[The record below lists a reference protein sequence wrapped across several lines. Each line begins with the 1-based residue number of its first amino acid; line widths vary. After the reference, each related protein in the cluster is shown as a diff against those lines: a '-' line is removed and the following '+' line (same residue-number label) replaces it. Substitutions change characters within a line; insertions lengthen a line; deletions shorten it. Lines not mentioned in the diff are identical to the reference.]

1 MSSGPRAWSTGLHIL
16 EHRALRGPN
25 YYSRYQAI
33 YMRLDI
39 EDLEGR
45 PSDQVPAIA
54 ERLQALIPTIY
65 NHRCSVGEPGGFLQ
79 RVRSGTWAGHM
90 VEHVAIEL
98 QNLVGFS
105 VGYGKTVDSYDPGI
119 YNVVYRYRDEA
130 SGIAAGEAAVQIVRK
145 LYDGEDVDLTPII
158 DHLKEVRDANALGPS
173 TGSIVNAAR
182 DRNIPAYNLTEGTSY
197 TQLGHGI
204 KQRRFQA
211 TVTDASGIIG
221 HSIADDKEWT
231 KQILA
236 DAGVPVPRGQVCHS
250 FEEAQAAADWIGW
263 PVVTKPL
270 SGNHGRGVTTDIA
283 SVEDLRSGYDA
294 AVARARDDHGG
305 VIVENYIKGEDHRM
319 LVIGGKLVAAARRRP
334 AHVTGDSK
342 STIQQLIDVENSD
355 PRRGVG
361 HENLLTQIHVDEQTH
376 RMLEQAGHALDTVL
390 PEGEIA
396 FLKST
401 ANISTGG
408 TAADLTDEVHPEV
421 RFAME
426 RIARLV
432 GLDII
437 GIDLLAENLYLPL
450 DRQSAGVVE
459 VNAGPGFRM
468 HMSPTHGKPRPV
480 GQHVVEMLFPDPTDD
495 GRIPITAITG
505 TNGKTT
511 TTRLTTHILRQAG
524 HSVGMGCTGTVE
536 IDNNVILRGDYSGP
550 AAAQAVLREPTVE
563 HAVLEVARGGIMRRG
578 LGFDECDVGVLLNI
592 ASDHLGERDIHT
604 LEDLARC
611 KTVVVD
617 AVKREGGYCVLN
629 ADDPLVMEH
638 GTYWARGEIIY
649 FTMDPQNPALTRHLD
664 DLGMV
669 LTVKHGKI
677 VLLRGKVTV
686 EIVEVNDVPIAFEGH
701 APFNV
706 QNAMA
711 AAAAALAH
719 GIEIDDIRAGLLTF
733 HPTPAQMPG
742 RTNYFEAD
750 GVKCLIDYGHNVPAL
765 IALEPLVNGLATQR
779 KIAVATAPG
788 NRRDEDLA
796 ALGAQLARMCD
807 RLYVYETDA
816 RGRETGETAGMI
828 HDGAAGAGTSAHVE
842 TIMDEHEAVAKAIDE
857 AKPGDFLLL
866 LVDDIEGTTERLKGR
881 SFPTQAELARA

>member
-1 MSSGPRAWSTGLHIL
+1 MRIL

-25 YYSRYQAI
+25 YYSRYQSI

-39 EDLEGR
+39 AELEDR
-45 PSDQVPAIA
+45 PSDKVPGIA
-54 ERLQALIPTIY
+54 EKLEAVIPTIHE
-65 NHRCSVGEPGGFLQ
+65 HRCSVGEPGGFLQ
-79 RVRSGTWAGHM
+79 RVQNGTYAGHM

-98 QNLVGFS
+98 QNMVGFS
-105 VGYGKTVDSYDPGI
+105 VGYGKTVDSYEKGI
-119 YNVVYRYRDEA
+119 YHVVYRYRDEA
-130 SGIAAGEAAVQIVRK
+130 TGLAAGEAAVEIVQK
-145 LYDGEDVDLTPII
+145 LYDGDYVDLGPIVE
-158 DHLKEVRDANALGPS
+158 HLKEVRDAHALGPS
-173 TGSIVNAAR
+173 TGSIVDAAKA
-182 DRNIPAYNLTEGTSY
+182 RNIPWNNLTEGTSY
-197 TQLGHGI
+197 TQLGHGV

-211 TVTDASGIIG
+211 TVTDKSGIIG
-221 HSIADDKEWT
+221 HSIADDKDWT
-231 KQILA
+231 KQILG
-236 DAGVPVPRGQVCHS
+236 DAGIAVPQGYTCYSWDEVK
-250 FEEAQAAADWIGW
+250 QAAEWIGW

-270 SGNHGRGVTTDIA
+270 AGNHGRGVTTNIA
-283 SVEDLRSGYDA
+283 TSEDLKSGYDA
-294 AVARARDDHGG
+294 ALARVRDDSGA
-305 VIVENYIKGEDHRM
+305 VIVESYIKGEDHRI
-319 LVIGGKLVAAARRRP
+319 LVVGGKLVAAARRRP
-334 AHVTGDSK
+334 AHVTGNGK
-342 STIQQLIDVENSD
+342 STIQGLIDKANED

-361 HENLLTQIHVDEQTH
+361 HENLLTQIHVDEQTN
-376 RMLEQAGHALDTVL
+376 RMLEQAGLTLESVP
-390 PEGEIA
+390 PEGEMV

-408 TAADLTDEVHPEV
+408 TATDLTDEVHPDI

-426 RIARLV
+426 RIARHV
-432 GLDII
+432 GLDVI
-437 GIDLLAENLYLPL
+437 GIDLLAETLTKPL
-450 DRQSAGVVE
+450 DQQSAGVVE

-468 HMSPTHGKPRPV
+468 HMAPTHGTPRPV
-480 GQHVVEMLFPDPTDD
+480 GEHVVDMLFPDPTDN

-511 TTRLTTHILRQAG
+511 TTRLTTHILRQSG
-524 HSVGMGCTGTVE
+524 YSVGMGCTGTVE
-536 IDNNVILRGDYSGP
+536 IDNHVILRGDYSGP

-604 LEDLARC
+604 LDELARC

-629 ADDPLVMEH
+629 ADDPLVMDQ

-649 FTMDPQNPALTRHLD
+649 FTMNADTPALQDHLSEKR
-664 DLGMV
+664 MV
-669 LTVKHGKI
+669 VTVKNGRI
-677 VLLRGKVTV
+677 VLLRGKVV
-686 EIVEVNDVPIAFEGH
+686 VDVVDVNDVPISFEGH

-711 AAAAALAH
+711 ATAVALAH
-719 GIEIDDIRAGLLTF
+719 GIEIDDIRAGLLSF

-765 IALEPLVNGLATQR
+765 KALEPLVQGLGQQR
-779 KIAVATAPG
+779 KIGVATAPG

-807 RLYVYETDA
+807 VVYVYESDA
-816 RGRETGETAGMI
+816 RGRKEGETAKLI
-828 HDGAAGAGTSAHVE
+828 QEGAASGGDGCDVK
-842 TIMDEHEAVAKAIDE
+842 TIMNEEEAVAQAIKD
-857 AKPGDFLLL
+857 AQPGDFLLL
-866 LVDDIEGTTERLKGR
+866 LVDDIAGATERLKGR
-881 SFPTQAELARA
+881 SFPVQADLAKA

>member
-1 MSSGPRAWSTGLHIL
+1 MHVL

-39 EDLEGR
+39 EELEQR
-45 PSDQVPAIA
+45 PSDKVAGMA
-54 ERLQALIPTIY
+54 ERLETLIPSLY
-65 NHRCSVGEPGGFLQ
+65 EHRCSVGEAGGFLQ
-79 RVRSGTWAGHM
+79 RVRGGTYAGHL
-90 VEHVAIEL
+90 VEHLAIEL

-130 SGIAAGEAAVQIVRK
+130 TGLAAGTAAVEIAKQI
-145 LYDGEDVDLTPII
+145 YDGEDVDLQPHI
-158 DHLKEVRDANALGPS
+158 DRLKEVRDANALGPS
-173 TGSIVNAAR
+173 TGSIVAAAR
-182 DRNIPAYNLTEGTSY
+182 DRGIPAYNLTEGTSY

-221 HSIADDKEWT
+221 HSIADDKDWT
-231 KQILA
+231 KQILG
-236 DAGVPVPRGQVCHS
+236 DAGVPVPRGQTCYS
-250 FEEAQAAADWIGW
+250 FEEAREAADWIGW

-270 SGNHGRGVTTDIA
+270 SGNHGRGVTTDITTM
-283 SVEDLRSGYDA
+283 EDLQSGYDA
-294 AVARARDDHGG
+294 AVARLREGTDG
-305 VIVENYIKGEDHRM
+305 VIVESYIKGEDHRM

-334 AHVTGDSK
+334 AHVQGDGQ
-342 STIQQLIDVENSD
+342 STIQQLINRENED

-376 RMLEQAGHALDTVL
+376 RMLEQAGLTLDTVL
-390 PEGEIA
+390 PEGELA

-408 TAADLTDEVHPEV
+408 TASDLTDDVHPEV

-426 RIARLV
+426 RIGRLV
-432 GLDII
+432 GLDVI
-437 GIDLLAENLYLPL
+437 GIDLLAETLSEPL
-450 DRQSAGVVE
+450 ENQSAGVVE

-468 HMSPTHGKPRPV
+468 HMSPTHGTPRPV
-480 GQHVVEMLFPDPTDD
+480 GQHIVDMLFPDPTDN

-511 TTRLTTHILRQAG
+511 TTRLTSHILRQAG
-524 HSVGMGCTGTVE
+524 RSVGMGCTGTVE
-536 IDNNVILRGDYSGP
+536 IDNHVILRGDYSGP

-604 LEDLARC
+604 LEELARC

-617 AVKREGGYCVLN
+617 AVRREGGYCVLN
-629 ADDPLVMEH
+629 ADDPLVMDQ
-638 GTYWARGEIIY
+638 GTHWARGEIIY
-649 FTMDPQNPALTRHLD
+649 FTMDPENPALTQHLSE
-664 DLGMV
+664 LGMV
-669 LTVKHGKI
+669 FAVKNGKI
-677 VLLRGKVTV
+677 VMLRGRVTV
-686 EIVEVNDVPIAFEGH
+686 EICAVNDVPIAFEGH

-711 AAAAALAH
+711 AAAAATAH

-765 IALEPLVNGLATQR
+765 KALRPLVNGLATQR
-779 KIAVATAPG
+779 RIGVATAPG
-788 NRRDEDLA
+788 NRRDEDLV
-796 ALGAQLARMCD
+796 ALGAELAGMCD
-807 RLYVYETDA
+807 LLFVYETDA
-816 RGRETGETAGMI
+816 RGRAPGETAKLI
-828 HDGAAGAGTSAHVE
+828 HEGAAQADTSCEVE
-842 TIMDEHEAVAKAIDE
+842 TIHDEHAATDRAID
-857 AKPGDFLLL
+857 AAQRGDFLLL
-866 LVDDIEGTTERLKGR
+866 LVDDIDGATRRLKGR
-881 SFPTQAELARA
+881 SFPHQAELAQP

>member
-1 MSSGPRAWSTGLHIL
+1 MRIL

-33 YMRLDI
+33 YMRLDV
-39 EDLEGR
+39 EELEER
-45 PSDQVPAIA
+45 PSDKVPGIA
-54 ERLQALIPTIY
+54 ERLEALIPSIHD
-65 NHRCSVGEPGGFLQ
+65 HRCSVGEPGGFLQ
-79 RVRSGTWAGHM
+79 RVRNGTWAGHM

-105 VGYGKTVDSYDPGI
+105 VGYGKTVDSYEPAV

-130 SGIAAGEAAVQIVRK
+130 TGIAAGEAAVDIVQK
-145 LYDGEDVDLTPII
+145 LYDGDEVDLQPHI

-173 TGSIVNAAR
+173 TGSIVNAAKA
-182 DRNIPAYNLTEGTSY
+182 RNIPAYNLTEGTSY

-221 HSIADDKEWT
+221 HSIADDKDWT
-231 KQILA
+231 KQILG
-236 DAGVPVPRGQVCHS
+236 DAGVPVPRGQTCYS
-250 FEEAQAAADWIGW
+250 FEEAQEAAAWIGW

-270 SGNHGRGVTTDIA
+270 SGNHGRGVTTDIG
-283 SVEDLRSGYDA
+283 SDEDLRSGYDA
-294 AVARARDDHGG
+294 AVARARDEYAG
-305 VIVENYIKGEDHRM
+305 VIVESYIRGEDHRM

-334 AHVTGDSK
+334 AHVEGDGEH
-342 STIQQLIDVENSD
+342 TIQWLIDRENED

-361 HENLLTQIHVDEQTH
+361 HENLLTQIKVDEQTH
-376 RMLEQAGHALDTVL
+376 RMLEQAGFSLDTVL
-390 PEGEIA
+390 PKGELA

-408 TAADLTDEVHPEV
+408 TATDLTDEVHPEV
-421 RFAME
+421 KFAME
-426 RIARLV
+426 RIGRLV
-432 GLDII
+432 GLDVI
-437 GIDLLAENLYLPL
+437 GIDLLCETVSVPL

-468 HMSPTHGKPRPV
+468 HMAPTHGHPRPV
-480 GQHVVEMLFPDPTDD
+480 GEHIVDMLFPDQSDD

-511 TTRLTTHILRQAG
+511 TTRLTSHILRQAG
-524 HSVGMGCTGTVE
+524 WSVGMGCTGTVE

-578 LGFDECDVGVLLNI
+578 LGFDEADVGILMNI

-604 LEDLARC
+604 LEELARC

-617 AVKREGGYCVLN
+617 AVKRKEEGGYCVLN

-638 GTYWARGEIIY
+638 GTYWARGQIIY
-649 FTMDPQNPALTRHLD
+649 FTMDPENPALTEHLGN
-664 DLGMV
+664 LGMV
-669 LTVKHGKI
+669 MTVKNGKI

-742 RTNYFEAD
+742 RTNYFEAH

-765 IALEPLVNGLATQR
+765 EALEPLVNGLGTQR
-779 KIAVATAPG
+779 KIAVSTAPG
-788 NRRDEDLA
+788 NRRDEDLQ
-796 ALGAQLARMCD
+796 ALGAQLAKMCD
-807 RLYVYETDA
+807 SVFVYETDA
-816 RGRETGETAGMI
+816 RGRSEGEVAKLISEGAKQS
-828 HDGAAGAGTSAHVE
+828 GAAGRVE
-842 TIMDEHEAVAKAIDE
+842 VIMGEAEAVERAMEE
-857 AKPGDFLLL
+857 AREGDLLLL

-881 SFPTQAELARA
+881 SFPTQAELAQT

>member
-1 MSSGPRAWSTGLHIL
+1 MQIL
-16 EHRALRGPN
+16 ECRALRGPN
-25 YYSRYQAI
+25 YYSRYKAI

-39 EDLEGR
+39 EELEDR
-45 PSDQVPAIA
+45 PSDKVPGIA
-54 ERLQALIPTIY
+54 QNLQSLIPTIHD
-65 NHRCSVGEPGGFLQ
+65 HRCSVGEPGGFLQ
-79 RVRSGTWAGHM
+79 RVERGTWAGHM

-105 VGYGKTVDSYDPGI
+105 VGYGKTVDSYDAGI

-130 SGIAAGEAAVQIVRK
+130 TGLAAGEAAVEIVQK
-145 LYDGEDVDLTPII
+145 LYDGEDVDLDPII

-173 TGSIVNAAR
+173 TGSIVNAAKA
-182 DRNIPAYNLTEGTSY
+182 RNIPATNLTEGTSY
-197 TQLGHGI
+197 TQLGHGV
-204 KQRRFQA
+204 KQRKFQA

-231 KQILA
+231 KQILG
-236 DAGVPVPRGQVCHS
+236 DAGIPVPQGQICYSVD
-250 FEEAQAAADWIGW
+250 EAKEAAAWIGW

-283 SVEDLRSGYDA
+283 NDEDLA
-294 AVARARDDHGG
+294 AGFEAALARVRDDSGA
-305 VIVENYIKGEDHRM
+305 VIVESYIKGEDHRM

-334 AHVTGDSK
+334 AHVTGDGK
-342 STIQQLIDVENSD
+342 HTIQQLIDIENAD

-361 HENLLTQIHVDEQTH
+361 HENLLTQIDVDAQTE
-376 RMLEQAGHALDTVL
+376 RMLEQAGLTLETVL
-390 PEGEIA
+390 PEGELA

-408 TAADLTDEVHPEV
+408 TATDLTDDVHPDV
-421 RFAME
+421 KFAME
-426 RIARLV
+426 RIGRLV
-432 GLDII
+432 GLDVI
-437 GIDLLAENLYLPL
+437 GIDLLAENLTVPL
-450 DRQSAGVVE
+450 EQQSAGVVE

-468 HMSPTHGKPRPV
+468 HMAPTHGDPRPV
-480 GQHVVEMLFPDPTDD
+480 GEHVVDMLFPDPTDD
-495 GRIPITAITG
+495 GRVPITAITG

-511 TTRLTTHILRQAG
+511 TTRLTTHILRQSG
-524 HSVGMGCTGTVE
+524 KSVGMGCTGTVE
-536 IDNNVILRGDYSGP
+536 IDNHVILRGDYSGP
-550 AAAQAVLREPTVE
+550 AAAHAVLHEPTVE

-578 LGFDECDVGVLLNI
+578 LGFDEADVGVLLNI

-604 LEDLARC
+604 LEELARC

-617 AVKREGGYCVLN
+617 AVKRKGEGGYCVLN

-649 FTMDPQNPALTRHLD
+649 FTMDPENPALAEHLAGH
-664 DLGMV
+664 GMV
-669 LTVKHGKI
+669 LTVKQGKI
-677 VLLRGKVTV
+677 VMLRGKVTV

-711 AAAAALAH
+711 AAAAAIGH
-719 GIEIDDIRAGLLTF
+719 GVEIDDIRAGLLTF

-765 IALEPLVNGLATQR
+765 VALEPLVSGLGTKR
-779 KIAVATAPG
+779 KIAVSTAPG
-788 NRRDEDLA
+788 NRRDEDLE
-796 ALGAQLARMCD
+796 ALGAQLAKMCD
-807 RLYVYETDA
+807 AVFVYETDA
-816 RGRETGETAGMI
+816 RGRAEGEVAKLI
-828 HDGAAGAGTSAHVE
+828 SDGARNSGATGRVE
-842 TIMDEHEAVAKAIDE
+842 VIMGEAEAVERAIDE
-857 AKPGDFLLL
+857 ARQGDFLLL
-866 LVDDIEGTTERLKGR
+866 LVDDIEGTTDRLKGR
-881 SFPTQAELARA
+881 SFPTQAELAQT

>member
-1 MSSGPRAWSTGLHIL
+1 
-16 EHRALRGPN
+16 
-25 YYSRYQAI
+25 
-33 YMRLDI
+33 MRLDI
-39 EDLEGR
+39 EELEDR
-45 PSDQVPAIA
+45 SSDQVDGIA
-54 ERLQALIPTIY
+54 ERLEALMPTIHD
-65 NHRCSVGEPGGFLQ
+65 HRCSVGEPGGFLQ
-79 RVRSGTWAGHM
+79 RVRNGTWAGHM
-90 VEHVAIEL
+90 VEHVAIEM

-105 VGYGKTVDSYDPGI
+105 VGYGKTVDSYQKGV

-130 SGIAAGEAAVQIVRK
+130 TGLAAGEAAVDIVKK
-145 LYDGEDVDLTPII
+145 LYDGAEVDLQPHI
-158 DHLKEVRDANALGPS
+158 DRLKEVRDANALGPS

-182 DRNIPAYNLTEGTSY
+182 ERNIPSYNLTEGTSY
-197 TQLGHGI
+197 TQLGHGV

-211 TVTDASGIIG
+211 TVTDGSGIIG
-221 HSIADDKEWT
+221 HSIADDKDWT
-231 KQILA
+231 KQVLA
-236 DAGVPVPRGQVCHS
+236 DAGIAVPRGQTCYS
-250 FEEAQAAADWIGW
+250 FEEAQEAAAWIGW

-270 SGNHGRGVTTDIA
+270 SGNHGRGVSTDIA
-283 SVEDLRSGYDA
+283 SDEDLRAGYDA
-294 AVARARDDHGG
+294 ALARARDDNTG
-305 VIVENYIKGEDHRM
+305 VIVESYIKGEDHRL

-334 AHVTGDSK
+334 AHVEGDGK
-342 STIQQLIDVENSD
+342 HTIQQLIDEANKD

-361 HENLLTQIHVDEQTH
+361 HENLLTQIHVDEQTR
-376 RMLEQAGHALDTVL
+376 RMLDQAGLTLDTVL
-390 PEGEIA
+390 PEGELA
-396 FLKST
+396 FLKAT

-408 TAADLTDEVHPEV
+408 TATDLTDEVHPEM
-421 RFAME
+421 RFTME
-426 RIARLV
+426 RVARIV

-437 GIDLLAENLYLPL
+437 GIDLLCETLSLPL
-450 DRQSAGVVE
+450 EEQSAGIVE

-468 HMSPTHGKPRPV
+468 HMAPTHGTPRPV
-480 GQHVVEMLFPDPTDD
+480 GQHVVDMLFPDQTDD

-524 HSVGMGCTGTVE
+524 WSVGMGCTGTVE
-536 IDNNVILRGDYSGP
+536 IDNHVILRGDYSGP

-578 LGFDECDVGVLLNI
+578 LGFDEADVGVLLNI

-604 LEDLARC
+604 LEELARC

-617 AVKREGGYCVLN
+617 AVKRKGEGGYCVLN

-649 FTMDPQNPALTRHLD
+649 FTMDPDNPALAEHLSEM
-664 DLGMV
+664 GMV
-669 LTVKHGKI
+669 LTVKNGWI

-686 EIVEVNDVPIAFEGH
+686 QIVEVNDVPIAFEGH

-719 GIEIDDIRAGLLTF
+719 GLEIDDVRAGLLTF

-765 IALEPLVNGLATQR
+765 KALAPLVTGLGTQR
-779 KIAVATAPG
+779 RISVSTAPG
-788 NRRDEDLA
+788 NRRDEDLKG
-796 ALGAQLARMCD
+796 LGAELAGMCD
-807 RLYVYETDA
+807 AVFVYESDL
-816 RGRETGETAGMI
+816 RGRAEGEVAKLISEGAKEAGS
-828 HDGAAGAGTSAHVE
+828 AGRVE
-842 TIMDEHEAVAKAIDE
+842 VIMSEAEAVERAMEE
-857 AKPGDFLLL
+857 ATQGDFLLL
-866 LVDDIEGTTERLKGR
+866 LVDDIEGTTARLKGR
-881 SFPTQAELARA
+881 SFPKQADLART

>member
-1 MSSGPRAWSTGLHIL
+1 MNIL
-16 EHRALRGPN
+16 ELRALRGPN

-39 EDLEGR
+39 ADLEDR
-45 PSDQVPAIA
+45 PSDKVPGIA
-54 ERLQALIPTIY
+54 EALEAVFPSIY
-65 NHRCSVGEPGGFLQ
+65 GHRCSVGEPGGFLQ
-79 RVRSGTWAGHM
+79 RVRNGTYAGHM
-90 VEHVAIEL
+90 VEHVSIEL
-98 QNLVGFS
+98 QNLVGFT
-105 VGYGKTVDSYDPGI
+105 VGYGKTVDSYEAGI
-119 YNVVYRYRDEA
+119 YHVIYRYRDEA
-130 SGIAAGEAAVQIVRK
+130 TGIAAGEAAVDIVRT
-145 LYDGEDVDLTPII
+145 LYDGHHVDLAPII
-158 DHLKEVRDANALGPS
+158 AHLKEVRDANALGPS
-173 TGSIVNAAR
+173 TGTIVDAAKARSI
-182 DRNIPAYNLTEGTSY
+182 PWTNLTQGTSY

-221 HSIADDKEWT
+221 HSIADDKDWT
-231 KQILA
+231 KQILD
-236 DAGVPVPRGQVCHS
+236 DAGIAVPKGTTCYSWDEV
-250 FEEAQAAADWIGW
+250 QAAAEWIGW

-270 SGNHGRGVTTDIA
+270 AGNHGRGVSTDIGNL
-283 SVEDLRSGYDA
+283 EDLKSGYEA
-294 AVARARDDHGG
+294 ALARARDNAGG
-305 VIVENYIKGEDHRM
+305 VIVESYIKGEDHRL
-319 LVIGGKLVAAARRRP
+319 LVVGGKLIAAARRRP
-334 AHVTGDSK
+334 AHVTGDGK
-342 STIQQLIDVENSD
+342 STIQALIDTANAD

-361 HENLLTQIHVDEQTH
+361 HENVLTQIHVDAQTH
-376 RMLEQAGHALDTVL
+376 RMLEQAKLTLDSV
-390 PEGEIA
+390 PGDGEMV

-408 TAADLTDEVHPEV
+408 TATDLTDEVHPDI
-421 RFAME
+421 RFSME
-426 RIARLV
+426 RIARHV
-432 GLDII
+432 GLDVI
-437 GIDLLAENLYLPL
+437 GIDLLAETLSKPL
-450 DRQSAGVVE
+450 SEQSAGVVE

-468 HMSPTHGKPRPV
+468 HMAPTHGTPRPV
-480 GQHVVEMLFPDPTDD
+480 GQHVVDMLFPDPVDN

-511 TTRLTTHILRQAG
+511 TTRLTSHILRQSG

-536 IDNNVILRGDYSGP
+536 IDNHVILRGDYSGP

-604 LEDLARC
+604 LDELARC

-617 AVKREGGYCVLN
+617 AVKKEGGYCVLN

-649 FTMDPQNPALTRHLD
+649 FTMHPDNPDLQDHLSEM
-664 DLGMV
+664 GMV
-669 LTVKHGKI
+669 LTVRNGRIVLQHGKVMVDI
-677 VLLRGKVTV
+677 VG
-686 EIVEVNDVPIAFEGH
+686 VNDVPIAFEGH

-711 AAAAALAH
+711 AAAVALAH

-765 IALEPLVNGLATQR
+765 VALEPLVRGLAQKR
-779 KIAVATAPG
+779 KIAVSTAPG

-796 ALGAQLARMCD
+796 ALGAQLAKMCD
-807 RLYVYETDA
+807 VVYVYESDA
-816 RGRETGETAGMI
+816 RGRAEGEVAKLI
-828 HDGAAGAGTSAHVE
+828 RDGAASSGTQSEVHL
-842 TIMDEHEAVAKAIDE
+842 IMSERDAVDRAMAEAE
-857 AKPGDFLLL
+857 PGDFLLL
-866 LVDDIEGTTERLKGR
+866 LVDDIQGTTDRLKGR
-881 SFPTQAELARA
+881 SFPVQADLAQA

>member
-1 MSSGPRAWSTGLHIL
+1 MRIL

-25 YYSRYQAI
+25 YYSRYPAI

-39 EDLEGR
+39 DELEKR
-45 PSDQVPAIA
+45 PSDKVSGIA
-54 ERLQALIPTIY
+54 EELENLIPSIHD
-65 NHRCSVGEPGGFLQ
+65 HRCSVGEPGGFLQ
-79 RVRSGTWAGHM
+79 RVRAGTWAGHM

-105 VGYGKTVDSYDPGI
+105 VGYGKTVDSYERGI
-119 YNVVYRYRDEA
+119 YNIVYRYRDEA
-130 SGIAAGEAAVQIVRK
+130 TGLAAGEVAVDIVQK
-145 LYDGEDVDLTPII
+145 LYDGEEIDLQAHI

-173 TGSIVNAAR
+173 TGSIVDAAKAR
-182 DRNIPAYNLTEGTSY
+182 KIPWYNLTEGTSY

-231 KQILA
+231 KQILD
-236 DAGVPVPRGQVCHS
+236 DAGVPVPKGQLCYS
-250 FEEAQAAADWIGW
+250 WEDAQAAAEWIGW

-270 SGNHGRGVTTDIA
+270 SGNHGRGVTTGIA
-283 SVEDLRSGYDA
+283 SMEDLKSGYDA
-294 AVARARDDHGG
+294 ASARVREDSQA
-305 VIVENYIKGEDHRM
+305 VIVERYLKGEDHRM

-334 AHVTGDSK
+334 AHVRGDGK
-342 STIQQLIDVENSD
+342 STIQQLIDRENTD

-361 HENLLTQIHVDEQTH
+361 HENLLTQIKVDEQTH
-376 RMLEQAGHALDTVL
+376 RMLEQAGNTLDTVL
-390 PEGEIA
+390 PKGEIA

-408 TAADLTDEVHPEV
+408 TATDLTDEVHPEV
-421 RFAME
+421 KFAME
-426 RIARLV
+426 RIGRLV
-432 GLDII
+432 GLDVI
-437 GIDLLAENLYLPL
+437 GIDLLAENLSIPL
-450 DRQSAGVVE
+450 EQQSAGIVE

-468 HMSPTHGKPRPV
+468 HMSPTHGTSRPV
-480 GQHVVEMLFPDPTDD
+480 GKHVVDMLFPDPTDN

-524 HSVGMGCTGTVE
+524 NSVGMGCTGTVE
-536 IDNNVILRGDYSGP
+536 IDNHIILRGDYSGP

-604 LEDLARC
+604 LEELARC

-617 AVKREGGYCVLN
+617 AVKPEGGHCVLN

-649 FTMDPQNPALTRHLD
+649 FTMEPDNPALAEHLARHR
-664 DLGMV
+664 
-669 LTVKHGKI
+669 TVVTVRNGWI
-677 VLLRGKVTV
+677 VMLRGKVTV
-686 EIVEVNDVPIAFEGH
+686 QIVEVNDVPIAFEGH

-711 AAAAALAH
+711 AAAVAIAH
-719 GIEIDDIRAGLLTF
+719 GVEIDDIRAGLLTF

-765 IALEPLVNGLATQR
+765 QALEPLVNGLGLQR
-779 KIAVATAPG
+779 KIGVATAPG
-788 NRRDEDLA
+788 NRREEDLV
-796 ALGAQLARMCD
+796 ALGAQLAKMCD
-807 RLYVYETDA
+807 TLFVYETDA
-816 RGRETGETAGMI
+816 RGRAEGETAKLI
-828 HDGAAGAGTSAHVE
+828 HDGAAGAGEACKAE
-842 TIMDEHEAVAKAIDE
+842 TIMGEQEAVARAIDE
-857 AKPGDFLLL
+857 AGPGDFLLL

-881 SFPTQAELARA
+881 SFPKRAELAQG

>member
-1 MSSGPRAWSTGLHIL
+1 MRIL

-39 EDLEGR
+39 EDLEDR
-45 PSDQVPAIA
+45 PSDKVPGIA
-54 ERLQALIPTIY
+54 EKLEAIFPSIY
-65 NHRCSVGEPGGFLQ
+65 EHRCSVGEPGGFLQ
-79 RVRSGTWAGHM
+79 RVRNGTYAGHM
-90 VEHVAIEL
+90 VEHLAIEL
-98 QNLVGFS
+98 QNLIGFS
-105 VGYGKTVDSYDPGI
+105 VGYGKSVDSYERGV
-119 YNVVYRYRDEA
+119 YNIVYRYRDEA
-130 SGIAAGEAAVQIVRK
+130 TGIAAGEAAVEIVRK
-145 LYDGEDVDLTPII
+145 LYDGGHIDLDPII
-158 DHLKEVRDANALGPS
+158 QHLKEVRDAHALGPS
-173 TGSIVNAAR
+173 TGSIVNAAKA
-182 DRNIPAYNLTEGTSY
+182 RNIPWQNLTEGTSY
-197 TQLGHGI
+197 TLLGHGV

-211 TVTDASGIIG
+211 TVTDESGIIG
-221 HSIADDKEWT
+221 HSIADDKDWT
-231 KQILA
+231 KQILG
-236 DAGVPVPRGQVCHS
+236 DAGIAVPQGYTCYS
-250 FEEAQAAADWIGW
+250 WDEIKEAAEWIGW

-270 SGNHGRGVTTDIA
+270 AGNHGRGVTTDIGN
-283 SVEDLRSGYDA
+283 VDDLKSGYEA
-294 AVARARDDHGG
+294 ALARVRDDSGA
-305 VIVENYIKGEDHRM
+305 VIVESYIKGEDHRM

-334 AHVTGDSK
+334 AHVTGDGK
-342 STIQQLIDVENSD
+342 STIQALIDIANED

-361 HENLLTQIHVDEQTH
+361 HENVLTQIHVDAQTH
-376 RMLEQAGHALDTVL
+376 RVLEQAGLTLDSV
-390 PEGEIA
+390 PGEGEMVL
-396 FLKST
+396 LKST

-408 TAADLTDEVHPEV
+408 TATDLTDEVHPDI

-426 RIARLV
+426 RISRHV
-432 GLDII
+432 GLDVI
-437 GIDLLAENLYLPL
+437 GIDLLAETLTKPL
-450 DRQSAGVVE
+450 DQQSAGVVE

-468 HMSPTHGKPRPV
+468 HMAPTHGTPRPV
-480 GQHVVEMLFPDPTDD
+480 GEYVVDMLFPDPTDN

-511 TTRLTTHILRQAG
+511 TTRLTTHILRQSG

-536 IDNNVILRGDYSGP
+536 IDNHVILRGDYSGP

-611 KTVVVD
+611 KTVVLD
-617 AVKREGGYCVLN
+617 AVKKEGGFCVLN

-649 FTMDPQNPALTRHLD
+649 FTMDPENPALQEHLSERR
-664 DLGMV
+664 MV
-669 LTVKHGKI
+669 VTVKNGRI
-677 VLLRGKVTV
+677 VLLRGKVLV
-686 EIVEVNDVPIAFEGH
+686 DIVDVNDVPIAFEGH

-711 AAAAALAH
+711 AAAVALAH

-750 GVKCLIDYGHNVPAL
+750 GVYCLIDYGHNVPAL
-765 IALEPLVNGLATQR
+765 VALEPLVNGLGQQR
-779 KIAVATAPG
+779 KIGVSTAPG

-796 ALGAQLARMCD
+796 ALGAQLAKMCD
-807 RLYVYETDA
+807 VLYVYESDA
-816 RGRETGETAGMI
+816 RGRAEGETADLI
-828 HDGAAGAGTSAHVE
+828 SKGASGAGSECVVE
-842 TIMDEHEAVAKAIDE
+842 VIMNEKDAVDRAMADAE
-857 AKPGDFLLL
+857 PGDFLLL
-866 LVDDIEGTTERLKGR
+866 LVDDITGTTERLKGR
-881 SFPTQAELARA
+881 SFPVQSDLAQA

>member
-1 MSSGPRAWSTGLHIL
+1 
-16 EHRALRGPN
+16 
-25 YYSRYQAI
+25 
-33 YMRLDI
+33 MRLDI
-39 EDLEGR
+39 EELEAR
-45 PSDQVPAIA
+45 PSDKVEGIA
-54 ERLQALIPTIY
+54 EALESLIPTIHE
-65 NHRCSVGEPGGFLQ
+65 HRCSVGEPGGFLQ
-79 RVRSGTWAGHM
+79 RVRAGTWAGHM
-90 VEHVAIEL
+90 VEHLAIEL
-98 QNLVGFS
+98 QNMIGFS
-105 VGYGKTVDSYDPGI
+105 VGYGKTVDSYEPGI

-130 SGIAAGEAAVQIVRK
+130 SGIAAGEAAVEIVGK
-145 LYDGEDVDLTPII
+145 LYDGETVDLGPII
-158 DHLKEVRDANALGPS
+158 DHLKVVRDANALGPS
-173 TGSIVNAAR
+173 TGSIVAAAR
-182 DRNIPAYNLTEGTSY
+182 ARKIPAYNLTAGTSY
-197 TQLGHGI
+197 TQLGHGV

-231 KQILA
+231 KQILD

-250 FEEAQAAADWIGW
+250 FEEAQQAAEWIGW

-270 SGNHGRGVTTDIA
+270 VGNHGRGVTTDIC
-283 SVEDLRSGYDA
+283 SMEDLRSGYEA
-294 AVARARDDHGG
+294 AYARNAT
-305 VIVENYIKGEDHRM
+305 VLVESYIKGEDHRM

-334 AHVTGDSK
+334 AHVTGDGRH
-342 STIQQLIDVENSD
+342 TIQELVDIENSD

-361 HENLLTQIHVDEQTH
+361 HENLLTQIHLDEQSM
-376 RMLEQAGHALDTVL
+376 RMLDQAGYTLNTVL
-390 PEGEIA
+390 PDGEIA

-408 TAADLTDEVHPEV
+408 TATDLTDEVHPEV
-421 RFAME
+421 KFAME
-426 RIARLV
+426 RIARFV
-432 GLDII
+432 GLDVI
-437 GIDLLAENLYLPL
+437 GIDLLAETLSEPL

-468 HMSPTHGKPRPV
+468 HMAPTHGTPRPV
-480 GQHVVEMLFPDPTDD
+480 GEYVVDMLFPDPTED

-536 IDNNVILRGDYSGP
+536 IDNHVILRGDYSGP
-550 AAAQAVLREPTVE
+550 GAAQAVLREPTVE
-563 HAVLEVARGGIMRRG
+563 HAVLEVARGGILRRG

-592 ASDHLGERDIHT
+592 ASDHLGEREINT
-604 LEDLARC
+604 LEELARC

-617 AVKREGGYCVLN
+617 AVKKEGGYCVLN
-629 ADDPLVMEH
+629 ADDPMVMEH

-649 FTMDPQNPALTRHLD
+649 FTMNPDNPAMAEHLSK
-664 DLGMV
+664 LGMV

-677 VLLRGKVTV
+677 VLLHGKVTV

-711 AAAAALAH
+711 AAGAAIAH
-719 GIEIDDIRAGLLTF
+719 GTEIDDIRAGLMTF

-750 GVKCLIDYGHNVPAL
+750 GVRCLIDYGHNVPAL
-765 IALEPLVNGLATQR
+765 KALEPLVEGLSTQR
-779 KIAVATAPG
+779 RLCVATAPG

-796 ALGAQLARMCD
+796 ALGAQLATMCD
-807 RLYVYETDA
+807 TLYVYESDS
-816 RGRETGETAGMI
+816 RGRATGETAKLI
-828 HDGAAGAGTSAHVE
+828 HDGAVGAGTHARVE
-842 TIMDEHEAVAKAIDE
+842 TIMDEHAAVEKAIDE

-866 LVDDIEGTTERLKGR
+866 LVDDIEGTTQRLKGR
-881 SFPTQAELARA
+881 SFPTQAELAHA

>member
-1 MSSGPRAWSTGLHIL
+1 MRIL

-39 EDLEGR
+39 EELEDR
-45 PSDQVPAIA
+45 PSDKVPDIA
-54 ERLQALIPTIY
+54 ERLETLIPTIHQ
-65 NHRCSVGEPGGFLQ
+65 HRCSVGEPGGFLQ
-79 RVRSGTWAGHM
+79 RVRGGTWAGHM

-98 QNLVGFS
+98 QNLIGFS
-105 VGYGKTVDSYDPGI
+105 VGYGKTVDSYEPGI

-130 SGIAAGEAAVQIVRK
+130 SGLAAGEAAVGVVQK
-145 LYDGEDVDLTPII
+145 LYDGEEVDLDPII
-158 DHLKEVRDANALGPS
+158 ESLKEVRDANALGPS

-182 DRNIPAYNLTEGTSY
+182 DRGIPAYNLTEGTSY
-197 TQLGHGI
+197 TQLGHGV

-211 TVTDASGIIG
+211 TVTDGSGIIG

-231 KQILA
+231 KQILE
-236 DAGVPVPRGQVCHS
+236 DAGVAVPRGYVCYS
-250 FEEAQAAADWIGW
+250 WDDAMEAAEWIGW

-270 SGNHGRGVTTDIA
+270 AGNHGRGVTTDIS
-283 SVEDLRSGYDA
+283 SVEDLKAGYEA
-294 AVARARDDHGG
+294 AYARNET
-305 VIVENYIKGEDHRM
+305 VIVESFIKGEDHRM
-319 LVIGGKLVAAARRRP
+319 LVIDGKLVAAARRRP
-334 AHVTGDSK
+334 AHVVGDGK
-342 STIQQLIDVENSD
+342 STIQKLIDTENAD

-361 HENLLTQIHVDEQTH
+361 HENLLTQINVDEQTH
-376 RMLEQAGHALDTVL
+376 RMLEQAGLNLDSV
-390 PEGEIA
+390 PPQGEIV

-408 TAADLTDEVHPEV
+408 TATDLTDEVHPEIK
-421 RFAME
+421 FAME
-426 RIARLV
+426 RIGRLV
-432 GLDII
+432 GLDVI
-437 GIDLLAENLYLPL
+437 GIDLLAETLTRPL
-450 DRQSAGVVE
+450 EQQSAGVVE

-468 HMSPTHGKPRPV
+468 HMSPTHGTPRPV
-480 GQHVVEMLFPDPTDD
+480 GRHVVDMLFPDPTDD

-536 IDNNVILRGDYSGP
+536 IDNHVILRGDYSGP

-592 ASDHLGERDIHT
+592 ASDHLGEREIHT
-604 LEDLARC
+604 LDELARC

-617 AVKREGGYCVLN
+617 AVKKEGGHCVLN
-629 ADDPLVMEH
+629 ADDPLVMDQ
-638 GTYWARGEIIY
+638 GTYWSRGKIIY
-649 FTMDPQNPALTRHLD
+649 FTMDPDNPDLADHLSEM
-664 DLGMV
+664 GMV
-669 LTVKHGKI
+669 ITVKNGQI
-677 VLLRGKVTV
+677 VLLRGKVEV
-686 EIVEVNDVPIAFEGH
+686 DIVAVNDVPIAFEGH

-711 AAAAALAH
+711 ATAVAIAH
-719 GIEIDDIRAGLLTF
+719 GVEIDDIRAGLLTF

-765 IALEPLVNGLATQR
+765 EALEALVSGLGRQR
-779 KIAVATAPG
+779 KIGVSTAPG
-788 NRRDEDLA
+788 NRRDEDLE

-807 RLYVYETDA
+807 TLYVYESDP
-816 RGRETGETAGMI
+816 RGRNEGETARLI
-828 HDGAAGAGTSAHVE
+828 HDGAKGAGTSCRTEV
-842 TIMDEHEAVAKAIDE
+842 IMDEHQAVERAISD

-866 LVDDIEGTTERLKGR
+866 LVDDIESTTERLKGR
-881 SFPTQAELARA
+881 SFPVQAEIAQA

>member
-1 MSSGPRAWSTGLHIL
+1 MHIL
-16 EHRALRGPN
+16 ELRALRGPN

-39 EDLEGR
+39 AQLEDR
-45 PSDQVPAIA
+45 PSDKVPGIA
-54 ERLQALIPTIY
+54 KKLEALIPTIH
-65 NHRCSVGEPGGFLQ
+65 NHQCSVGEPGGFLQ
-79 RVRSGTWAGHM
+79 RVTGGTWAGHM

-105 VGYGKTVDSYDPGI
+105 VGYGKTVDSYDAGI

-130 SGIAAGEAAVQIVRK
+130 TGIAAGEAAVEIVRK
-145 LYDGEDVDLTPII
+145 LYDGDDVDLSPII
-158 DHLKEVRDANALGPS
+158 DHLKSVRDSKALGPS
-173 TGSIVNAAR
+173 TGSIVSAAKA
-182 DRNIPAYNLTEGTSY
+182 RNIPASNLTEGTSY
-197 TQLGHGI
+197 IQLGLGI
-204 KQRRFQA
+204 RQRRFQA

-221 HSIADDKEWT
+221 YSIADDKEWT
-231 KQILA
+231 KQILG

-250 FEEAQAAADWIGW
+250 FEDAQAAAEWIGW

-283 SVEDLRSGYDA
+283 SMEDLKAGFDA
-294 AVARARDDHGG
+294 ALARVRDDSGAI
-305 VIVENYIKGEDHRM
+305 IVESFIKGEDHRL
-319 LVIGGKLVAAARRRP
+319 LVIDGKLVAAARRRP
-334 AHVTGDSK
+334 AHVSGDGTN
-342 STIQQLIDVENSD
+342 TIQQLIDIENCD

-361 HENLLTQIHVDEQTH
+361 HENLLTQIHVDVQTH
-376 RMLEQAGHALDTVL
+376 RMLEQAGYTLDTIL
-390 PEGEIA
+390 PTGETA

-408 TAADLTDEVHPEV
+408 TATDLTDEVHPEV
-421 RFAME
+421 KFTME
-426 RIARLV
+426 RIARLI
-432 GLDII
+432 GLDVI
-437 GIDLLAENLYLPL
+437 GIDLLAENLSLPL
-450 DRQSAGVVE
+450 EKQSAGVVE

-468 HMSPTHGKPRPV
+468 HMAPTHGSPRPV
-480 GQHVVEMLFPDPTDD
+480 GEHVLNMLFPDPTDD

-511 TTRLTTHILRQAG
+511 TTRLIAHILRQAG

-592 ASDHLGERDIHT
+592 ASDHLGERDINT
-604 LEDLARC
+604 LEELARC

-617 AVKREGGYCVLN
+617 AVKKEGGYCVLN

-649 FTMDPQNPALTRHLD
+649 FSMDPDNPSLAEHLNN
-664 DLGMV
+664 LGMV

-706 QNAMA
+706 ENAMA

-719 GIEIDDIRAGLLTF
+719 GVEIDDIRAGLLTF

-765 IALEPLVNGLATQR
+765 IALEPLVNGLSTQR
-779 KIAVATAPG
+779 KIAVASAPG

-796 ALGAQLARMCD
+796 ALGAQLAELCD
-807 RLYVYETDA
+807 SVYIYETDA
-816 RGRETGETAGMI
+816 RGRELGETAKLI
-828 HDGAAGAGTSAHVE
+828 HDGAEQSGTADRVT
-842 TIMDEHEAVAKAIDE
+842 TILDEQEAVAKAFDE
-857 AKPGDFLLL
+857 AVAGDLLLL
-866 LVDDIEGTTERLKGR
+866 LVDDIESTTELLKGR
-881 SFPTQAELARA
+881 SFPIQAELAKA

>member
-1 MSSGPRAWSTGLHIL
+1 MHIL

-25 YYSRYQAI
+25 YFSRYQSI

-39 EDLEGR
+39 DDLEDR
-45 PSDQVPAIA
+45 PSDKVPGIGDAL
-54 ERLQALIPTIY
+54 RALIPTIY
-65 NHRCSVGEPGGFLQ
+65 DHRCSVGEPGGFLQ
-79 RVRSGTWAGHM
+79 RVTDGTYAGHM

-105 VGYGKTVDSYDPGI
+105 VGYGKTVDSYDRGV
-119 YNVVYRYRDEA
+119 YDVVYRYRDEA
-130 SGIAAGEAAVQIVRK
+130 TGIAAGEAAVDIVRK
-145 LYDGEDVDLTPII
+145 LYDQQPVDLQPHI

-173 TGSIVNAAR
+173 TGSIVNAAKA
-182 DRNIPAYNLTEGTSY
+182 RNIPWYNLTAGTSY

-221 HSIADDKEWT
+221 HSIADDKDWT
-231 KQILA
+231 KQILS
-236 DAGVPVPRGQVCHS
+236 DAGVPVPQGQTCYS
-250 FEEAQAAADWIGW
+250 LEEAQAAAEWIGW

-283 SVEDLRSGYDA
+283 SVEDLRSGYEA
-294 AVARARDDHGG
+294 AVARARDDYAG
-305 VIVENYIKGEDHRM
+305 VIVETYIKGEDHRM

-334 AHVTGDSK
+334 AHVIGDGTH
-342 STIQQLIDVENSD
+342 TIQQLIDTENED

-361 HENLLTQIHVDEQTH
+361 HENLLTQIDVDDQTL
-376 RMLEQAGHALDTVL
+376 RMLDQAGLTLDTVL

-421 RFAME
+421 KFAME
-426 RIARLV
+426 RIGRLV
-432 GLDII
+432 GLDVI
-437 GIDLLAENLYLPL
+437 GIDLLCQNVSIPL
-450 DRQSAGVVE
+450 DQQPAGVVE

-468 HMSPTHGKPRPV
+468 HMAPTHGTPRPV
-480 GQHVVEMLFPDPTDD
+480 GEHVVDMLFPDPTDD

-511 TTRLTTHILRQAG
+511 TTRLTSHILRQAG
-524 HSVGMGCTGTVE
+524 WSVGMGCTGTVE

-550 AAAQAVLREPTVE
+550 AAAHAVLREPTVE

-578 LGFDECDVGVLLNI
+578 LGFDEADVGVLLNI
-592 ASDHLGERDIHT
+592 ASDHLGERGIHT
-604 LEDLARC
+604 LDELARC

-617 AVKREGGYCVLN
+617 AVKRKGEGGYCVLN
-629 ADDPLVMEH
+629 ADDPLVMDQ

-649 FTMDPQNPALTRHLD
+649 FTMDPDNPALADHLAG
-664 DLGMV
+664 LGMV
-669 LTVKHGKI
+669 LTVKQGKI
-677 VLLRGKVTV
+677 VLLRGKLSVD
-686 EIVEVNDVPIAFEGH
+686 IVEVNDVPIAFEGH

-711 AAAAALAH
+711 AAGAALAH

-750 GVKCLIDYGHNVPAL
+750 GVRCLIDYGHNVPAL
-765 IALEPLVNGLATQR
+765 VALEPLVRGLGTQR
-779 KIAVATAPG
+779 RIAVSTAPG
-788 NRRDEDLA
+788 NRRDEDLR

-807 RLYVYETDA
+807 TVIVYETDA
-816 RGRETGETAGMI
+816 RGREQGEVAGLI
-828 HDGAAGAGTSAHVE
+828 RDGAAAEGGADRVE
-842 TIMDEHEAVAKAIDE
+842 IIMDEAEAVDRAMEYAE
-857 AKPGDFLLL
+857 PGDFLLL
-866 LVDDIEGTTERLKGR
+866 LVDDIAGTTDRLKGR
-881 SFPTQAELARA
+881 SFATQAKLAQT

>member
-1 MSSGPRAWSTGLHIL
+1 MHIL

-39 EDLEGR
+39 EELEDR
-45 PSDQVPAIA
+45 PSDKVAGIT
-54 ERLQALIPTIY
+54 EKLEDLIPGIY
-65 NHRCSVGEPGGFLQ
+65 EHRCSVGEPGGFLQ
-79 RVRSGTWAGHM
+79 RVRHGTYAGHM

-98 QNLVGFS
+98 QNIVGFS
-105 VGYGKTVDSYDPGI
+105 VGYGKTVDSYEPGI

-130 SGIAAGEAAVQIVRK
+130 TGIAAGEAAVEIVRR
-145 LYDGEDVDLTPII
+145 LYDREEVDLSPII

-173 TGSIVNAAR
+173 TGSIVKAATQR
-182 DRNIPAYNLTEGTSY
+182 GIPSYNLTAGTSY
-197 TQLGHGI
+197 TQLGHGV
-204 KQRRFQA
+204 KQRKFQA

-231 KQILA
+231 KQILD
-236 DAGVPVPRGQVCHS
+236 DAGVPVPKGQVCYS
-250 FEEAQAAADWIGW
+250 FEEAQAAAGWIGW

-270 SGNHGRGVTTDIA
+270 SGNHGRGVTTDIGTD
-283 SVEDLRSGYDA
+283 EDLKSGYEVALARVRDA
-294 AVARARDDHGG
+294 SGA
-305 VIVENYIKGEDHRM
+305 VIVESYIKGEDHRM

-334 AHVTGDSK
+334 AHVTGNGQK
-342 STIQQLIDVENSD
+342 TIQQLIDIENSD

-361 HENLLTQIHVDEQTH
+361 HENLLTQIHVDVQTE
-376 RMLEQAGHALDTVL
+376 RMLEQAGYSLDTVL

-408 TAADLTDEVHPEV
+408 TATDLTDEVHPDV

-426 RIARLV
+426 RIGRLV
-432 GLDII
+432 GLDVI
-437 GIDLLAENLYLPL
+437 GIDLLAETLSVPL
-450 DRQSAGVVE
+450 EQQSAGVVE

-468 HMSPTHGKPRPV
+468 HMAPTHGTPRPV
-480 GQHVVEMLFPDPTDD
+480 GQHVVDMLFPDPTDN

-536 IDNNVILRGDYSGP
+536 IDNHVILRGDYSGP

-617 AVKREGGYCVLN
+617 AVKSEGGFCVLN
-629 ADDPLVMEH
+629 ADDPLVMDQ

-649 FTMDPQNPALTRHLD
+649 FTMDPENPNLAKHLSEM
-664 DLGMV
+664 GRV
-669 LTVKHGKI
+669 VTVKNGRI
-677 VLLRGKVTV
+677 VLLRGKLTV
-686 EIVEVNDVPIAFEGH
+686 EICEVNDVPIAFEGH

-711 AAAAALAH
+711 ASAVAIAH
-719 GIEIDDIRAGLLTF
+719 GLEIDDVRAGLLTF

-750 GVKCLIDYGHNVPAL
+750 GVKCLIDYGHNVPAMK
-765 IALEPLVNGLATQR
+765 ALEPLVYGLATQR
-779 KIAVATAPG
+779 KIGVATAPG

-796 ALGAQLARMCD
+796 ALGAQLATMCD
-807 RLYVYETDA
+807 TLYIYETDA
-816 RGRETGETAGMI
+816 RGRAKGETAGLI
-828 HDGAAGAGTSAHVE
+828 HQGAESAGTSCHVE
-842 TIMDEHEAVAKAIDE
+842 TIMSEHDAIDRAIGEAKA
-857 AKPGDFLLL
+857 GDFLLL

-881 SFPTQAELARA
+881 SYPTKAELVSH